1 MVENLREAMKFGL
14 FFLKMYSGGNSKNPS
29 MNLFLIP
36 LDSLQHFLWFIL
48 NFVFSLASLI
58 LALVKKTLDVFY
70 FLRWGFHSELSVP
83 GKSQRNS
90 NGCVVFSKNFQI
102 EFQQKEK
109 ATIRF
114 SLIFLPICVL
124 GTLSKPT
131 WRIFSAKFWQ

>member
-70 FLRWGFHSELSVP
+70 FLR
-83 GKSQRNS
+83 
-90 NGCVVFSKNFQI
+90 
-102 EFQQKEK
+102 
-109 ATIRF
+109 
-114 SLIFLPICVL
+114 
-124 GTLSKPT
+124 
-131 WRIFSAKFWQ
+131 